1 MSSQMSSPD
10 DRPVKPVD
18 QLSEKGRRT
27 RDRLIDAARA
37 VFERDGFIDSRVAD
51 IVKEAGAAY
60 GTFYTYFPSK
70 EAAFLAVIVTQ
81 QEAIK
86 EAARHHAAE
95 AERLDA
101 RGVVEASNRAY
112 LEGYGKHWRLMEAW
126 SVAAAVD
133 AEIGGLLE
141 DMIHFNIERTE
152 RSLLRLRQRGDISAD
167 IDPHYA
173 ARALNAMVMQFSI
186 RIFRDNPDGVDI
198 DTAVRTIT
206 DIWCQG
212 IGLGEDAPAVDAT
225 QR

>member
-1 MSSQMSSPD
+1 MSSDVTSPD
-10 DRPVKPVD
+10 DRPAKSVD

-27 RDRLIDAARA
+27 RDRLLDAARV

-81 QEAIK
+81 QDAIK
-86 EAARHHAAE
+86 EAARQHE
-95 AERLDA
+95 AGVERLNA
-101 RGVVEASNRAY
+101 RDVVEASNRAY

-133 AEIGGLLE
+133 PEIGGLLE
-141 DMIHFNIERTE
+141 ELIHFNIERTE
-152 RSLLRLRQRGDISAD
+152 RSLLRLQQRGDVSTD

-186 RIFRDNPDGVDI
+186 RIFRDNPEGVDI

-212 IGLGEDAPAVDAT
+212 IGLGEDAPAFDAT
-225 QR
+225 HP